1 MGLRPPRGEPVSR
14 AGDSP
19 VCAGVPPAC
28 IFEGE
33 TPGVTAGTAAPL
45 RRWPGWLALWGAGL
59 LALGAGS
66 AVAQPANDL
75 FVNAQ
80 TLAGFSGTVTGNT
93 VGATVEPGE
102 PLVIDPRFGFPIPN
116 GASVW
121 FRWTAPAS
129 GTVSFDTFGSF
140 FLFDTVLASYEGTNF
155 ATLIQLT
162 AQDDALLPGTF
173 FHSQI
178 FWPAIA
184 GTEYHVKLSGWFGS
198 TGPYLLNWLM
208 TGVVTNNPP
217 PVVVPT
223 EIQFE
228 SARYLVSEV
237 APGYA
242 TISVVYGGGAP
253 GAVTVDYSTADGTA
267 RDGLDYIGRS
277 GTLTFQFGETN
288 KTFTIPILDNPEP
301 NVDKT
306 VNLSLAN
313 PTGGA
318 TLGAFNTAV
327 LTIVDNETVPFLAA
341 AGRFEFS
348 ETNYAGTE
356 FESYQLVWNG
366 SAFEGI
372 HNVQGVV
379 VTVNRVGGSTGR
391 VLVDYTTVDD
401 LFFGGAVAGVDYWP
415 TNGTLVFDDG
425 QTSTNFVVG
434 VGTDLFSPTFNA
446 IVPLLIS
453 NPRPAPGENP
463 AVIVPTMGLLTNA
476 TLVVVEV
483 LGGATIPTVLPPPAI
498 AFTFERLNFRG
509 VEYGRPAFNADSGT
523 FFDTTNFNSEI
534 EIEILL
540 PGGGP
545 GQVFLDLVPLY
556 GHAPPPAFA
565 FGQPLEAGSDNA
577 DLICGLDSFT
587 VTNLVSTNIEYFP
600 YPNTDYTDGSDVI
613 TNFPDIHPTLAGIR
627 AVAGTVNI
635 ENPCRIRVTFPNAIE
650 RVSVFLP
657 VVNDNVVEFNEDVA
671 LRLTPIGGNP
681 PVRIS
686 GRRATA
692 TIIDDEEPSG
702 IADRMWNPDNVFFT
716 TNRAYNLTPGANNT
730 VNSLAVDRNQKTVI
744 VGDFTAYNAN
754 PRRGVARINIDGSL
768 DLTFTPGTG
777 ANGPVTDVGI
787 YGSLGTNVTS
797 ALSDKIVI
805 VGIFSS
811 FNNQPRMGIARLNPD
826 GTLDASFNP
835 RAGVTRN
842 GGPGIV
848 RSLALQSDG
857 KVVIAGDFTHYD
869 GIARQSVARINADGS
884 LDTTFDTGAGPNAT
898 VWTVALLET
907 SPPLLTGGGSFG
919 GQAEDINVVDT
930 GGKQGVITVNY
941 DFLSIPDEMRIYYEG
956 VLLTNTTYINGVG
969 SFSINFG
976 PGQSTIV
983 TIVMNQGSGLI
994 GTYWEYTASIQ
1005 TIGED
1010 KKMMIGGDFTSVNG
1024 VAINR
1029 IARLNAN
1036 GALDLGFNPGGGV
1049 NGTVRAIGAQGNN
1062 KIVVGGAFD
1071 SVDFRSRNSI
1081 ARFLPDGS
1089 LDTDYDPGSGFDGPV
1104 FTVLIDASGKAL
1116 CGGPFKSFNGTR
1128 RVGMARLF
1136 DHGAL
1141 DTGFLDTAHNQFAG
1155 LIHGLSGEARS
1166 FVSRFA
1172 LQNDGNIMIGGS
1184 FTNIGCMHTIDLC
1197 ETNIIPRVGAIGAFS
1212 LFTLTPFEVLF
1223 ERHVWNR
1230 QEKRARYN
1238 VARLIGGRTPGPGN
1252 VRFTYA
1258 DYGADEGTGDFTV
1271 TMSRVDGRLGTL
1283 LGDVATSNRTAQAG
1297 ADFPF
1302 TKTTPTWPEDAYVAP
1317 YSIGY
1322 VEPQYFII
1330 PLTNDDLREGDEI
1343 FDLGLFN
1350 PVGSVFL
1357 GGEFIPLG
1365 GAISRSHAPAT
1376 IADDDFDHGIMA
1388 FAKPVFTASE
1398 GATNLTVTLV
1408 RTNGSSGLVTVDY
1421 FFRNG
1426 TAFGGVDFTNLQD
1439 RTLFTAIFGQGIT
1452 RIDIQIPIFDDVIAE
1467 PDKTFFMVLTN
1478 ATGGAKLPGGQL
1490 TSDLTANLVI
1500 IDNDHASGRLNF
1512 IQANFITNEFSGS
1525 AIITVARI
1533 DGSVGPLS
1541 VDVTATSGTAIAGVD
1556 FVGITNRLSWVNG
1569 DTANKQVIV
1578 PLIVD
1583 GLVEPNETV
1592 NLALV
1597 NFSASSGI
1605 GFQTTATLTIGNDD
1619 AFGTLVFSQPI
1630 YDANENGTNVTIIV
1644 NRVRGVAGTV
1654 SCTFQTED
1662 GTAAD
1667 GLDYLG
1673 TNGTLVFGPG
1683 EFSKSFQVTLLN
1695 NSVSDGDRV
1704 VTLRITNFVLTA
1716 GGPVTVALL
1725 RIIDD
1730 ESVNTPAGS
1739 LDTTLD
1745 PLAGANSPVY
1755 ALALQSDGKILIG
1768 GDFRSVNHVTRNR
1781 MARLHP
1787 NGLLDPTFNA
1797 GLGPNRPVR
1806 AIAPQP
1812 DGRLII
1818 GGFFD
1823 RVHGTNR
1830 AHIARML
1837 SDGSLDIFFDPGAGA
1852 DNPVFSLALAPDG
1865 QVVVGGSFT
1874 TFDGIPRAG
1883 IVMLNTNGTVD
1894 ASFNPGEGANGT
1906 VYAVAIQGD
1915 GKVVLGGD
1923 FTIVGRTFRPGIAR
1937 LNRDGSLDLSF
1948 NLGEGPNGT
1957 VRAITLQ
1964 ADGGIL
1970 LGGSFTTVDGNP
1982 RGGLARLNPDG
1993 AVDPLFL
2000 PPTSGDGANGSVL
2013 DIELQADGNLI
2024 VAGDFTIFNGVTRR
2038 RITRLL
2044 PNGKTDPTINFGEGA
2059 NSFIAAA
2066 VIQPDRRIV
2075 IGGGFTSVQGQT
2087 RNSIARLYGGSIAGP
2102 GSIEYS
2108 RSSYLVT
2115 ENAGQATITVRR
2127 TGGTTGEVT
2136 AEAATSPGTALPG
2149 LDYTNVTASLFFPE
2163 GEVEQT
2169 FVVPLVND
2177 IVIEPDETVLLS
2189 LANLTGGATLGEVP
2203 DATLVIQSDDSL
2215 VGFSGPSYTVNENA
2229 IAGYAPITVVR
2240 SGTTNSSVSI
2250 DYLTRPGTATA
2261 SEDYTNVT
2269 DTLTFAPGET
2279 LKTFQVP
2286 IVNDPF
2292 VEGPETVGLF
2302 LTNITG
2308 ASQLG
2313 ISSATLV
2320 IVDDDFSPGLIQ
2332 FASPNYVVNEYE
2344 TNAVIT
2350 VVRIG
2355 GTFGI
2360 VTVDFDTSP
2369 GTAQPGS
2376 DYQPRSGQLTF
2387 ADGVSVNTFNVPIV
2401 PDFEAETNETV
2412 TLTLMRAGGA
2422 TIGSNS
2428 TAILTILN
2436 NNLTNGAFSFT
2447 ATNYTA
2453 TESNRSVTLAVAR
2466 QFGTGGSVSVDYR
2479 TVSGTASNGVDF
2491 IAVTNTLFWANG
2503 DSSPKLITDIVL
2515 VDDALVEEPETF
2527 TVQLFNPTG
2536 GAIVGAR
2543 GTTTVTIL
2551 DEDVGPGFLGFSTG
2565 TYVVSENATN
2575 ALITV
2580 TRLAGRTGV
2589 VAVDVATVPGGS
2601 AVAGLDYAPA
2611 STNLVFLDGQR
2622 SNTFVVTVTNN
2633 LIVEGD
2639 KTILLSLSNPTGGAS
2654 TNGRIISATLA
2665 ILEDDQPAGSIDAGF
2680 GGTGADGPVDV
2691 VGVQTNNNKLF
2702 VGGEFTKFSGADR
2715 SHIVRLN
2722 QSGSVDTTF
2731 DPGTNIN
2738 NSVRALA
2745 VQPDGRLLIGGLFTN
2760 VANNVI
2766 SYLARLSTDGSQDQE
2781 FLSGLSGVDNVV
2793 DAIALQTD
2801 SRIVIGGSFTTVNG
2815 LSLSRIARLEANG
2828 ALDPGFNPGTGA
2840 NGDVHAV
2847 ALAADGAILAGGD
2860 FSIFNGVSAGGIV
2873 RLRPNGSIDPT
2884 FSTGL
2889 GFDDS
2894 VRAIVIQPGDN
2905 KILVA
2910 GYFSGYSPT
2919 LTSFVPR
2926 AGVLRLNVDG
2936 SLDPTFNPGSGANE
2950 YINALALQPDGKILV
2965 GGGFT
2970 LFNGVERNHLA
2981 RLNSNGSIDF
2991 TFNIGSGADNYIN
3004 TIALQT
3010 DRKIIIGG
3018 GFRHF
3023 DGAPRNFIARLAGG
3037 DNVGSGQ
3044 FAFSDPIYNVLENS
3058 TNATIT
3064 VRRLVGTSNAVSV
3077 AFATAD
3083 GTALASTHYVATNGT
3098 LFFGPGETVR
3108 TLVLPV
3114 IDDIATNADRTLTL
3128 QLSNP
3133 TGGASLG
3140 FPAVATV
3147 NLINDDS
3154 ALLFTVPRFSASES
3168 QGSNVVITVQRA
3180 GSQVGTVTVNFATGT
3195 NGTATPGLDFFA
3207 QAGQLVFTN
3216 GQTVASFL
3224 VPIIDDTLIEVNET
3238 VALQLFNQ
3246 TRTYPAGNVSID
3258 VPTAVLEIVD
3268 DDFGIGLIG
3277 FATSNFTVSERGGAA
3292 TITVTRAG
3300 GSAGAASVFFALSLG
3315 LTNAATPGLD
3325 YINTNG
3331 LLVFGD
3337 GQTVKTFTVPIFDDT
3352 LVEGPEQIRLNLFN
3366 VTGAALGLSSATL
3379 TILADEAVFSFSQPV
3394 FVVNENG
3401 GSALITVSRSPQGTG
3416 PVSVGFAT
3424 SDNTALDGLDYRGT
3438 NGTLVFAPGQ
3448 LTASFRVP
3456 IIDDNLGEG
3465 NELLTLTLLNP
3476 RGESTLAGGTNV
3488 ASLVI
3493 VDNDVSF
3500 SFLATNFAVLETDGT
3515 VDIQVVRRG
3524 RTNGTDSVEFNTSD
3538 GTAIAGQDYAFT
3550 NLTLVFAPGEVLK
3563 TVSIIIRDDAVGEG
3577 TEFFNLNLVNPSLG
3591 STVGVP
3597 GTATVSIFDDEDTV
3611 SFGAAAFS
3619 VDESAGTAFVTVTR
3633 NGAFPFATV
3642 TVQFQTMAGTATV
3655 GLDYTNVSGQLTFGF
3670 GETFK
3675 FIPIPITDDLLIE
3688 GDETFTVRL
3697 FNASGAALIS
3707 PSNAVVTIVENDTS
3721 VSFGA
3726 ATFSVSETVSNAAI
3740 PVIRS
3745 GGTAGTVT
3753 VQAFTTNGTA
3763 TAGVDY
3769 VGTNVSIVF
3778 PPGVT
3783 SQSLVIRLNDDLL
3796 IEGNETVGLRLVNP
3810 IGAVLGTPSTATLT
3824 ILDEDASIIVPAGS
3838 SIVSENYLPPSGVI
3852 DPGERVTVNFGLRN
3866 IGNVDTLN
3874 LVATL
3879 LNSNGVTLSSGA
3891 QPFGVVAASGA
3902 VVSMQFTFTATGTN
3916 GGRITAVLR
3925 LQDGANNL
3933 GTVSFDFTLGLNANN
3948 FVNSGGAAI
3957 NDRGPASPYP
3967 MTNIVS
3973 GLAGLITKLT
3983 VTVANISH
3991 TFPDDIDI
3999 LLVGP
4004 GGQKAVL
4011 MSDAGSSSSSANP
4024 IANVTIKFDDA
4035 AATSI
4040 PDSNQIVSATYRPA
4054 NWFGV
4059 GSADSF
4065 PGIPGPYTNSS
4076 LSIFSNTPPNGVWSL
4091 YVVDDETGD
4100 IGNIAGGW
4108 SLGIT
4113 TTESIVP
4120 LADLSI
4126 AATDGP
4132 DPIAAGDT
4140 LTYTILVMNN
4150 GPSVA
4155 TGVVLT
4161 NTLPPGMNFIS
4172 VSPTNICSNAG
4183 SIVTC
4188 NFGTLGS
4195 GVSSNVT
4202 ILGAPTLPGT
4212 ITSLATVSGGQM
4224 DVVPAN
4230 NSFSIKTSV
4239 VPLTLAIAIAHEGTD
4254 CVLRWPAPAAGYT
4267 LQYANSLRSASWTNY
4282 PVAPVVANGMNSVI
4296 VSMTNNARYFRL
4308 RAP

>member
-1 MGLRPPRGEPVSR
+1 LGRG
-14 AGDSP
+14 
-19 VCAGVPPAC
+19 
-28 IFEGE
+28 
-33 TPGVTAGTAAPL
+33 
-45 RRWPGWLALWGAGL
+45 RRALWAAAL
-59 LALGAGS
+59 LALGAGH
-66 AVAQPANDL
+66 AVAQPAND
-75 FVNAQ
+75 FFTNAL
-80 TLAGFSGTVTGNT
+80 TIAGFSGTVTGSN
-93 VGATVEPGE
+93 VGATLELNE
-102 PLVIDPRFGFPIPN
+102 PLVIDPNGSIPN

-121 FRWTAPAS
+121 FRWVAPAS
-129 GTVSFDTFGSF
+129 GTVF
-140 FLFDTVLASYEGTNF
+140 FNTLSPPPQLDTVLASYEGTNIL
-155 ATLIQLT
+155 TMIQR
-162 AQDDALLPGTF
+162 AANDDYIFIGGP
-173 FHSQI
+173 SQI
-178 FWPAIA
+178 FWVAQA
-184 GTEYHVKLSGWFGS
+184 GTEYRIKLAGFNNGPPVGVDM
-198 TGPYLLNWLM
+198 GPYSLTWVM
-208 TGVVTNNPP
+208 VGVPTNQP
-217 PVVVPT
+217 PVPGG
-223 EIQFE
+223 IQFE
-228 SARYLVSEV
+228 FDKYVVSEG

-242 TISVVYGGGAP
+242 TISVTYGGGAA
-253 GAVTVDYSTADGTA
+253 GAVSVDYATADGSA
-267 RDGLDYIGRS
+267 RDGIHYIGRS
-277 GTLTFQFGETN
+277 GTLTFQFGESN
-288 KTFTIPILDNPEP
+288 KTFTIPIFDNPDP
-301 NVDKT
+301 NTNRT
-306 VNLSLAN
+306 VNLSLSN
-313 PTGGA
+313 PVGA
-318 TLGAFNTAV
+318 ILGPVNTAV
-327 LTIVDNETVPFLAA
+327 LTIVDDETVPFIATS
-341 AGRFEFS
+341 GRFEFS
-348 ETNYAGTE
+348 EALYAGTE
-356 FESYQLVWNG
+356 WESYIAGWNG
-366 SAFEGI
+366 SPFTSKY
-372 HNVQGVV
+372 NVQGVV
-379 VTVNRVGGSTGR
+379 VTINRLGGSTGR
-391 VLVDYTTVDD
+391 VMVDYATVDD
-401 LFFGGAVAGVDYWP
+401 PFFGGAVAGTDYWP
-415 TNGTLVFDDG
+415 TNGTLIFDDG
-425 QTSTNFVVG
+425 QTSTNFVIG
-434 VGTDLFSPTFNA
+434 VGSDFFAGSGNKAVQL
-446 IVPLLIS
+446 IIS

-463 AVIVPTMGLLTNA
+463 AVIVPTLGALTNA
-476 TLVVVEV
+476 VLQIFEV
-483 LGGATIPTVLPPPAI
+483 FGTPFVPPTIA
-498 AFTFERLNFRG
+498 AFAFERRNFRG
-509 VEYGRPAFNADSGT
+509 PEYGQGPFDPVTGD
-523 FFDTTNFNSEI
+523 FFDTTNGVSWVEV
-534 EIEILL
+534 EILL
-540 PGGGP
+540 PSAGP
-545 GQVFLDLVPLY
+545 AEVFLDLLPVY
-556 GHAPPPAFA
+556 GHFPFVSGA
-565 FGQPLEAGSDNA
+565 PLEAGSDNA
-577 DLICGLDSFT
+577 DLIQGLNT
-587 VTNLVSTNIEYFP
+587 LTIITPNVSTNTFIQPF
-600 YPNTDYTDGSDVI
+600 PNTDYTDGSTVI
-613 TNFPDIHPTLAGIR
+613 TNFPDVEPTLAGIF
-627 AVAGTVNI
+627 AVAGNLTVI
-635 ENPCRIRVTFPNAIE
+635 NPGRIRVTFPGGIQ

-657 VVNDNVVEFNEDVA
+657 LIDDNVVEFNEDIA
-671 LRLTPIGGNP
+671 MRLTRIAGNP
-681 PVRIS
+681 PVNPNAAF
-686 GRRATA
+686 ATA
-692 TIIDDEEPSG
+692 TILDDEEPSG
-702 IADRMWNPDNVFFT
+702 AADRMWNPDNVFFT

-768 DLTFTPGTG
+768 DLSFTPGTG

-811 FNNQPRMGIARLNPD
+811 FNNEPRKGIARLNPN
-826 GTLDASFNP
+826 GTLDGSFNP
-835 RAGVTRN
+835 GAGVTLN

-907 SPPLLTGGGSFG
+907 SPPITTGAGTAGGP
-919 GQAEDINVVDT
+919 AEDVNVIDT
-930 GGKQGVITVNY
+930 GGKQGTISVMANFYFV
-941 DFLSIPDEMRIYYEG
+941 PDEMRIYYEG
-956 VLLTNTTYINGVG
+956 VRIFDTGLMGTPNGFDPFSTNFTV
-969 SFSINFG
+969 NFG

-983 TIVMNQGSGLI
+983 TIIMNEGSGLL
-994 GTYWEYTASIQ
+994 GTVWDYTASIQ
-1005 TIGED
+1005 TVGED

-1036 GALDLGFNPGGGV
+1036 GALDLSFNPGGGV
-1049 NGTVRAIGAQGNN
+1049 NGTVRAIGAQGDNR
-1062 KIVVGGAFD
+1062 ILLGGSFD
-1071 SVDFRSRNSI
+1071 SVDFRSRSSI
-1081 ARFLPDGS
+1081 ARLLPDGS

-1104 FTVLIDASGKAL
+1104 FTVLIDSSGKAL

-1136 DHGAL
+1136 DHAAL
-1141 DTGFLDTAHNQFAG
+1141 DTSFLDTAHNQFAG
-1155 LIHGLSGEARS
+1155 LIHGLSQEPRS
-1166 FVSRFA
+1166 FVNRFA

-1184 FTNIGCMHTIDLC
+1184 FTNIGCRHTIDQS
-1197 ETNIIPRVGAIGAFS
+1197 ETNAIPRVGALFGGAFE
-1212 LFTLTPFEVLF
+1212 TLFEV
-1223 ERHVWNR
+1223 HNWNR
-1230 QEKRARYN
+1230 QEKRVRYN

-1252 VRFTYA
+1252 AQFRDA
-1258 DYGADEGTGDFTV
+1258 DYGADEGTGNFTV
-1271 TMSRVDGRLGTL
+1271 TMSRVDGRLGTIS
-1283 LGDVATSNRTAQAG
+1283 GDVATSNRTAQAG
-1297 ADFPF
+1297 IDF
-1302 TKTTPTWPEDAYVAP
+1302 TATRSTPTWPEDAYVAP

-1330 PLTNDDLREGDEI
+1330 PLTSDMLREGDEI
-1343 FDLGLFN
+1343 FDMGLFN

-1365 GAISRSHAPAT
+1365 GAIGRSHAPTT
-1376 IADDDFDHGIMA
+1376 IADDDFDHGIIA
-1388 FAKPVFTASE
+1388 FSKPVFTASE
-1398 GATNLTVTLV
+1398 DATNLTVTLV

-1426 TAFGGVDFTNLQD
+1426 TASGGVDFTNLPG
-1439 RTLFTAIFGQGIT
+1439 RTTFTAIFGQGIT
-1452 RIDIQIPIFDDVIAE
+1452 SIDIQIPIFDDVVAE

-1478 ATGGAKLPGGQL
+1478 VTGGAKLPGGQL
-1490 TSDLTANLVI
+1490 TSDLTASLVI

-1512 IQANFITNEFSGS
+1512 IQANFLTNEFSGA

-1541 VDVTATSGTAIAGVD
+1541 ADVTATSGTAIAGVD

-1569 DTANKQVIV
+1569 DTADKHVIV

-1597 NFSASSGI
+1597 NFSTSSGI

-1619 AFGTLVFSQPI
+1619 AFGALVFSQPI

-1644 NRVRGVAGTV
+1644 NRVGGVAGTV
-1654 SCTFQTED
+1654 SCTYRTED

-1667 GLDYLG
+1667 GLDYVG
-1673 TNGTLVFGPG
+1673 TSGTLVFGPG
-1683 EFSKSFQVTLLN
+1683 EFSKSFQVTLLD

-1739 LDTTLD
+1739 LDTTLA

-1755 ALALQSDGKILIG
+1755 ALSLQPDGKILIG

-1806 AIAPQP
+1806 AIAAQP
-1812 DGRLII
+1812 DGRLLI

-1830 AHIARML
+1830 AHIARL
-1837 SDGSLDIFFDPGAGA
+1837 LADGSLDIFFDPGAGA

-1865 QVVVGGSFT
+1865 QVVAGGSFT
-1874 TFDGIPRAG
+1874 TFDGDPRAG

-1948 NLGEGPNGT
+1948 NLGEGPNGA

-1970 LGGSFTTVDGNP
+1970 LGGSFTTVDGHP

-1993 AVDPLFL
+1993 TVDPLFL
-2000 PPTSGDGANGSVL
+2000 PLTSGDGANGSVL

-2024 VAGDFTIFNGVTRR
+2024 VVGDFTTFNGVTRR

-2108 RSSYLVT
+2108 QSSYLVT

-2127 TGGTTGEVT
+2127 KGGTTGEVNV
-2136 AEAATSPGTALPG
+2136 EAATAPGTATAG

-2163 GEVEQT
+2163 GEVEQS

-2177 IVIEPDETVLLS
+2177 IIIEPDETVLLS

-2203 DATLVIQSDDSL
+2203 DSTLVIQSDDSL

-2229 IAGYAPITVVR
+2229 IAGYASITVLR

-2261 SEDYTNVT
+2261 PEDYTNVT

-2286 IVNDPF
+2286 IVNDAL
-2292 VEGPETVGLF
+2292 VEGSETVGLF

-2320 IVDDDFSPGLIQ
+2320 IVDDDFSPGRIQ
-2332 FASPNYVVNEYE
+2332 FASPNFVVNEYE

-2360 VTVDFDTSP
+2360 VTVDYDTSP
-2369 GTAQPGS
+2369 GTAQPVS

-2387 ADGVSVNTFNVPIV
+2387 ADGVSVNTFSVPIV
-2401 PDFEAETNETV
+2401 PDLDAETNETV
-2412 TLTLMRAGGA
+2412 TLTLMSPGGA
-2422 TIGSNS
+2422 TLGTNA
-2428 TAILTILN
+2428 TAILTIIN

-2466 QFGTGGSVSVDYR
+2466 QFGTGGAVSVDYR
-2479 TVSGTASNGVDF
+2479 TVSGTASNGLDF

-2515 VDDALVEEPETF
+2515 VDDALVEDPETF
-2527 TVQLFNPTG
+2527 TVELFNPTG

-2565 TYVVSENATN
+2565 TYSVSENATN

-2580 TRLAGRTGV
+2580 TRLAGHTGI
-2589 VAVDVATVPGGS
+2589 VAVDVATAPGGS
-2601 AVAGLDYAPA
+2601 AVAGLDYAPG

-2622 SNTFVVTVTNN
+2622 SNTFVVAVTNN
-2633 LIVEGD
+2633 LLVEGD

-2654 TNGRIISATLA
+2654 TNGRIVAATLT

-2680 GGTGADGPVDV
+2680 GGSGADAPVNV
-2691 VGVQTNNNKLF
+2691 VAVQTNNNKLF
-2702 VGGEFTKFSGADR
+2702 VGGEFRKFNGEDR
-2715 SHIVRLN
+2715 SHVVRLN
-2722 QSGSVDTTF
+2722 QSGSVDFTF
-2731 DPGTNIN
+2731 DPLTNLN
-2738 NSVRALA
+2738 NSVRALV
-2745 VQPDGRLLIGGLFTN
+2745 VQPDGRLLVGGLFTN
-2760 VANNVI
+2760 VANIGI
-2766 SYLARLSTDGSQDQE
+2766 SYLARLGTDGLLDQE
-2781 FLSGLSGVDNVV
+2781 FLSGLAGADNVV

-2801 SRIVIGGSFTTVNG
+2801 RRIVIGGGFTTVNG
-2815 LSLSRIARLEANG
+2815 LSFSRIARLEANG

-2847 ALAADGAILAGGD
+2847 ALTADGAILVGGD
-2860 FSIFNGVSAGGIV
+2860 FSIFNGATAGGIV

-2884 FSTGL
+2884 FRTGL

-2894 VRAIVIQPGDN
+2894 VRAIVVQPGDN

-2919 LTSFVPR
+2919 LTTFVPR

-2936 SLDPTFNPGSGANE
+2936 SLDATFNPGSGANE

-2970 LFNGVERNHLA
+2970 LFNGVERSHLA

-2991 TFNIGSGADNYIN
+2991 TFNIGSGADNYIS

-3010 DRKIIIGG
+3010 DRKIVIGG

-3044 FAFSDPIYNVLENS
+3044 FAFSDAVYNVLENS

-3064 VRRLVGTSNAVSV
+3064 VRRLVGSSNAVSV

-3083 GTALASTHYVATNGT
+3083 GSAFASTHYVATNGT
-3098 LFFGPGETVR
+3098 LSFGPGETVR
-3108 TLVLPV
+3108 TFVLPV

-3140 FPAVATV
+3140 LPAVATV

-3154 ALLFTVPRFSASES
+3154 ALLFTFPRFSASES
-3168 QGSNVVITVQRA
+3168 QGSNVVITVQRT
-3180 GSQVGTVTVNFATGT
+3180 GSQVGTVTVDFATGT
-3195 NGTATPGLDFFA
+3195 NGTATPGVDFFD
-3207 QAGQLVFTN
+3207 QAGQLIFTN

-3224 VPIIDDTLIEVNET
+3224 VPVIDDNIIEVNET
-3238 VALQLFNQ
+3238 VSLQLFNQ

-3258 VPTAVLEIVD
+3258 VPSAVLEIVD

-3277 FATSNFTVSERGGAA
+3277 FATSNFTVSERAGAA

-3401 GSALITVSRSPQGTG
+3401 GSALITVSRTPQGTG
-3416 PVSVGFAT
+3416 PVRVDFAT
-3424 SDNTALDGLDYRGT
+3424 SDNTAVNGLDYRGT

-3448 LTASFRVP
+3448 LTAFFQVP
-3456 IIDDNLGEG
+3456 IIDDIIGEG

-3476 RGESTLAGGTNV
+3476 GGESTLAGGTNV

-3500 SFLATNFAVLETDGT
+3500 SFLATNFAVVETDGT

-3538 GTAIAGQDYAFT
+3538 GTAVAGQDYAFT

-3563 TVSIIIRDDAVGEG
+3563 TVSVIIRDDALGEG
-3577 TEFFNLNLVNPSLG
+3577 TEFLNLNLVNPSLG
-3591 STVGVP
+3591 ATVGDP
-3597 GTATVSIFDDEDTV
+3597 GTATISIFDDEDTL

-3642 TVQFQTMAGTATV
+3642 TVQFQTIAGTATAGV
-3655 GLDYTNVSGQLTFGF
+3655 DYTNVSGLLTFGF

-3675 FIPIPITDDLLIE
+3675 FIPIAITDDQLIE

-3697 FNASGAALIS
+3697 FNASGATLIS

-3721 VSFGA
+3721 VAFGA
-3726 ATFSVSETVSNAAI
+3726 ATFSVSETVANAVI
-3740 PVIRS
+3740 PVVRS
-3745 GGTAGTVT
+3745 GGTAGTVS

-3769 VGTNVSIVF
+3769 VGTNVTIVF

-3783 SQSLVIRLNDDLL
+3783 SQSLVIRINDDLL
-3796 IEGNETVGLRLVNP
+3796 IEGNETVALRLVNP

-3838 SIVSENYLPPSGVI
+3838 AIVSENFLPPSGVV
-3852 DPGERVTVNFGLRN
+3852 DPGERVTVNLGLRN

-3874 LVATL
+3874 LEATL
-3879 LNSNGVTLSSGA
+3879 LNSNGVTLASGS
-3891 QPFGVVAASGA
+3891 QTFGVVAASGA
-3902 VVSMQFTFTATGTN
+3902 VVSKPFTFTAAGTN
-3916 GGRITAVLR
+3916 GGRVTAVLR

-3933 GTVSFDFTLGLNANN
+3933 GTASFDFTLGLNVNN
-3948 FVNSGGAAI
+3948 FINSGGAAI

-3991 TFPDDIDI
+3991 TFPDDIDM

-4024 IANVTIKFDDA
+4024 IANLTIKFDDA

-4108 SLGIT
+4108 TLGIT

-4120 LADLSI
+4120 QADLSVT
-4126 AATDGP
+4126 ATDGP
-4132 DPIAAGDT
+4132 DPLAAGDT

-4150 GPSVA
+4150 GPSMA
-4155 TGVVLT
+4155 TGVMLT
-4161 NTLPPGMNFIS
+4161 NDLPPGMNFIS
-4172 VSPTNICSNAG
+4172 VSTTLGTCAAVSNQVVCNLG
-4183 SIVTC
+4183 S
-4188 NFGTLGS
+4188 LGS
-4195 GVSSNVT
+4195 GLPPAT
-4202 ILGAPTLPGT
+4202 ITVLGTPTLPGT
-4212 ITSLATVSGGQM
+4212 ITSLASVSGGQL

-4230 NSFSIKTSV
+4230 NTFSIKTSV
-4239 VPLTLAIAIAHEGTD
+4239 VPLTLAIAIAHEGND

-4267 LQYANSLRSASWTNY
+4267 LQYANSLRSATWANY
-4282 PVAPVVANGMNSVI
+4282 PVTPVVANGMNSVI